1 MLFCCVRRNLATFV
15 CHQQMADGYDKQD
28 AYVSAMKNFACK
40 HHYLVSTKAQPGV
53 YNSPFHVSTL
63 FYSSLI
69 WCAVVDLG

>member
-69 WCAVVDLG
+69 